1 MQVSFRKGFPAPI
14 GASMVD
20 LTTWLPLRR
29 PLIAHSLGTASRQNA
44 RDGDGEGFSDH
55 VDALLDPRGV

>member
-1 MQVSFRKGFPAPI
+1 MQVSFRKGFP

-44 RDGDGEGFSDH
+44 RDVEGFSDH
-55 VDALLDPRGV
+55 VNALLDPRGV